1 MPGALAEKLRVES
14 GQKLLLWKAPDGYRE
29 LLGDLP
35 DDASVSTQ
43 RRGSFDFVHLFV
55 GSRADVER
63 DAQKA
68 VDAVKAGGLLWISY
82 PKGGSGV
89 ETDISRDSLWQA
101 MKPTGWRPV
110 TQVSLDD
117 TWSAIRFRPEADV
130 KARG

>member
-1 MPGALAEKLRVES
+1 MPSALAEKLRIES
-14 GQKLLLWKAPDGYRE
+14 GKKLLIWKAPAGYRE
-29 LLGDLP
+29 LLGELP
-35 DDASVSTQ
+35 ADASVSTQ
-43 RRGSFDFVHLFV
+43 RRGSFDFVHLFIRK
-55 GSRADVER
+55 RADVKR
-63 DAQKA
+63 DGQNA

-89 ETDISRDSLWQA
+89 QTDINHDSLWGA

-117 TWSAIRFRPEADV
+117 TWSVMRFRPEADV